1 MIYSTVV
8 STVLQVPVS
17 FILKSLPPVVVLQH
31 SVALFAH
38 LSFGA
43 HLGNLGKMVRHCAV
57 HTCPNAVTKR
67 GPVSFHRLP
76 YADLRRLFL
85 WLRFL
90 RRDVNTSLSA
100 LRRLDLR
107 ICSDHFSPQ
116 DFSCPPESPSGEPRA
131 RKKLRR
137 TAVPSRNEPPTVS
150 GAEQQIAEVS
160 VVLSADD
167 VCLQAPGSPSIN
179 QEHSNDEDVLNITTQ
194 DEDLESCPSR
204 QTQEDEAGVDSGQ
217 ECNDTS
223 VASSEEEANAEEEE
237 EEEGDEGEGEGEG
250 EEALSDTEDDTEGDP
265 ADSEYLPSSSCES
278 SKNSEDEVDEVSH
291 KPFQSTFRPDV
302 WCLDCEAHAGISCT
316 IKKHQRVYCCLQCVS
331 EGSVEVQC
339 LEDLPVRFDSRISF
353 HKHAITVH
361 GAPEQPPEFKTC
373 EDCGK
378 LNRVE
383 DEHHVCE
390 CKIKPFS
397 CELCSKRFLTENG
410 RKVHYRRL
418 HGNYTHF
425 CKYCMMNFTTK
436 ESKLQHEQVHS
447 TRGLPYRCPSCSL
460 RFKDFRERNQHL
472 KSHGGRKGYLCSTCG
487 MRFSKA
493 TSYERHLLVHSGEKP
508 YRCEVCERS
517 FNQAGHLKSHMR
529 LHTGEK
535 PFMCEQCGECFNH
548 NVSLKN
554 HLLRQHGIDTKYLPT
569 KEGKRIGRPFSDV
582 PVKRRFKGRSEMS
595 AQPCSSASAEEFEG
609 GDAMCDRGSDSPEES
624 QESRCDGEE
633 QKKQKRGWKRP
644 AKGRNT
650 RKKGEKMD

>member
-1 MIYSTVV
+1 MWGKTSKRCSVVGCRQENVSLHSLPKQPTIRSEWLKFIFEEIPQSFSPNLTVCSAHFSADCFVNQEQYNAGFAKKLLLKEGAIPDFINSTDKTQPYGRQLERTAGNAG
-8 STVLQVPVS
+8 SPDGQSLL
-17 FILKSLPPVVVLQH
+17 ILKCEDDEPFWLNDGSP
-31 SVALFAH
+31 S
-38 LSFGA
+38 
-43 HLGNLGKMVRHCAV
+43 
-57 HTCPNAVTKR
+57 HTPRT
-67 GPVSFHRLP
+67 
-76 YADLRRLFL
+76 
-85 WLRFL
+85 
-90 RRDVNTSLSA
+90 RDVGLQCDPLPKLVRTVGTQLSA
-100 LRRLDLR
+100 STLIHKRSQGVLVAPKTRETGVCTNRRVNQLFREL
-107 ICSDHFSPQ
+107 SSNLTKAEHSAA
-116 DFSCPPESPSGEPRA
+116 DFCDESPSTSPEVVE
-131 RKKLRR
+131 
-137 TAVPSRNEPPTVS
+137 TAESPGNPQEESPVEIVV
-150 GAEQQIAEVS
+150 AEV
-160 VVLSADD
+160 V
-167 VCLQAPGSPSIN
+167 
-179 QEHSNDEDVLNITTQ
+179 
-194 DEDLESCPSR
+194 
-204 QTQEDEAGVDSGQ
+204 
-217 ECNDTS
+217 
-223 VASSEEEANAEEEE
+223 SSEEEANDEDEDEDVLSDMEDEDEEED
-237 EEEGDEGEGEGEG
+237 EEGDP
-250 EEALSDTEDDTEGDP
+250 EDPEFLP
-265 ADSEYLPSSSCES
+265 ATSGQSSES
-278 SKNSEDEVDEVSH
+278 SKEDELDEESISH

-460 RFKDFRERNQHL
+460 RFKDFHERNQHL

-493 TSYERHLLVHSGEKP
+493 ASYERHLLVHSGEKP

-609 GDAMCDRGSDSPEES
+609 EDMMFGPDLDSPEE
-624 QESRCDGEE
+624 ESEE
-633 QKKQKRGWKRP
+633 S
-644 AKGRNT
+644 
-650 RKKGEKMD
+650 